1 MGLGFVSIHLVYVF
15 VEAFNPLTLKV
26 IADIYVISIL
36 PFVNCSRFVFTDLFS
51 YLPLLFSSLII

>member
-36 PFVNCSRFVFTDLFS
+36 PFVNCFRFVFTDLFS